1 MRVGFGGESYAYLTL
16 TFLLGLAG
24 LLMLSAGQENVMIFH
39 GAIIFAAAVYG
50 FIKIIEQAYSPKA
63 TEPPEL
69 SYNDSITR
77 SALVLSILWALI
89 GFAVGDWVAWQLAYP
104 SLNFDTS
111 WTNFGRVR
119 PVHTTAVIFGFGG
132 NALIATSF
140 YVVQRTSRARL
151 AGTLTPWF
159 VLLGFNLFCLL
170 AVTGYLYGATQSKEY
185 AEPEWYADIWLA
197 IVWFAYLGVFVTTLA
212 RRAEPHIYVAN
223 WYYLAF
229 IVVVAMLHIVNNLAI
244 PVSLA
249 STKSYS
255 LFGGVQDA
263 MTQWWYGHNAVGFL
277 LTAGFLGMMYYFLP
291 KKAERPVFSYP
302 MSIVGFWGITFF
314 YIWVGSHHLH
324 FTALPDWVQT
334 LGMTFSI
341 MLLVPSWASVANG
354 ILTLNGAWDK
364 VRTDPSLRFMM
375 LAVAFYA
382 VATFEGTSMA
392 IKSVNALS
400 HYTDWTIGHV
410 HAGALGWVG
419 FITFG
424 TIYALVPWLWKR
436 KLHSN
441 RLLEW
446 HFWLAVL
453 GALIYVM
460 SMWNSGITQGLMW
473 RTYDEAGNFSF
484 AFIDTV
490 IAMHPYYVSRAVG
503 GLIYLIGAT
512 LGAYNIWMTIRGG
525 VASAEQPDETLV
537 AAQPAE

>member
-16 TFLLGLAG
+16 AFMVGLAG
-24 LLMLSAGQENVMIFH
+24 LLMVSVGQEGVMVLH
-39 GAIIFAAAVYG
+39 GTIVFAAAVYG

-364 VRTDPSLRFMM
+364 VRTDASLRFMM

>member
-277 LTAGFLGMMYYFLP
+277 LTAGFLGMM
-291 KKAERPVFSYP
+291 
-302 MSIVGFWGITFF
+302 
-314 YIWVGSHHLH
+314 
-324 FTALPDWVQT
+324 
-334 LGMTFSI
+334 
-341 MLLVPSWASVANG
+341 
-354 ILTLNGAWDK
+354 
-364 VRTDPSLRFMM
+364 
-375 LAVAFYA
+375 
-382 VATFEGTSMA
+382 
-392 IKSVNALS
+392 
-400 HYTDWTIGHV
+400 
-410 HAGALGWVG
+410 
-419 FITFG
+419 
-424 TIYALVPWLWKR
+424 
-436 KLHSN
+436 
-441 RLLEW
+441 
-446 HFWLAVL
+446 
-453 GALIYVM
+453 
-460 SMWNSGITQGLMW
+460 
-473 RTYDEAGNFSF
+473 
-484 AFIDTV
+484 
-490 IAMHPYYVSRAVG
+490 
-503 GLIYLIGAT
+503 
-512 LGAYNIWMTIRGG
+512 
-525 VASAEQPDETLV
+525 
-537 AAQPAE
+537 